1 MYYFCKFLLF
11 SQTSKLLLDPV
22 FSTLRSAAK
31 IQFKFIP
38 ICLIAWVLIL
48 VNILYSEPRHGLSIW
63 IKDVNRHVARPRY
76 RLPMKALDWLSG
88 PTFSKEGNFLRR
100 PSWGFCGPTF
110 SKGKMNYLWR
120 HSWGFWGPTF
130 QKKETESSDNRK
142 QNRNKTIFGLID
154 SDIFPFFGECG
165 SAKASRRPSRVV
177 PFFPLWRM
185 WVRRDPKGPP

>member
-76 RLPMKALDWLSG
+76 RLPMKAFDWLSG
-88 PTFSKEGNFLRR
+88 PTFSKEGNYLQGLRGAFGDPHSKEGKKWTAFEGLCGAFADPHFL
-100 PSWGFCGPTF
+100 
-110 SKGKMNYLWR
+110 KKK
-120 HSWGFWGPTF
+120 
-130 QKKETESSDNRK
+130 KKELPLKAFVGLLRTHFSFLESVGPESPSK
-142 QNRNKTIFGLID
+142 TSIGSQFITLNKSITN
-154 SDIFPFFGECG
+154 
-165 SAKASRRPSRVV
+165 
-177 PFFPLWRM
+177 
-185 WVRRDPKGPP
+185 